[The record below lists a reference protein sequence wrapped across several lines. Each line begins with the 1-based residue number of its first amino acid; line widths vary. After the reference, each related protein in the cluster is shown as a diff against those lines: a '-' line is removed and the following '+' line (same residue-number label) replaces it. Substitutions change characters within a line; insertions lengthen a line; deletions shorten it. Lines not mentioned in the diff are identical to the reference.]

1 MMPSMMFRLS
11 DDPMTDH
18 VRLHTERPDWGA
30 PDVRYLRREKASE
43 HPPAPPHHADEDVVF
58 LFCGVEVTIR
68 AVEDHVEVHLRHVP
82 PRVAIAA

>member
-1 MMPSMMFRLS
+1 MPSMMFRLS
-11 DDPMTDH
+11 DAAAADL
-18 VRLHTERPDWGA
+18 VRLHTERYDWDA
-30 PDVRYLRREKASE
+30 PDVRYLLRKKAGK
-43 HPPAPPHHADEDVVF
+43 HPPVPPHHADEDVVF